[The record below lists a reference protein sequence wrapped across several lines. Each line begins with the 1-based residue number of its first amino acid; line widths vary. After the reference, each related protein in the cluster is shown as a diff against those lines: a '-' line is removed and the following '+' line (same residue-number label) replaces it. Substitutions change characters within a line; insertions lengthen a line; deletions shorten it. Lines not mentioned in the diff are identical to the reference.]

1 MKLTWL
7 GHSAIRIEAGS
18 SVILVDPFLKGSP
31 VFKGDFDAVTAGVT
45 HIVITH
51 GHDDHVGDA
60 AEIAAKSGAQ
70 VISNFEICTYLN
82 GLGASNIN
90 PGNTGGTVP
99 CGEFTVTF
107 TQALHSSGTVKDG
120 KSIYLGNPNGVVI
133 KHPKSPVIYHAGDT
147 DVFGDMTIIDELHR
161 PKIGLLPIGDRF
173 TMSAETAAFAV
184 KRFFNL
190 ETVIPIHYATFEGF
204 LAPNA
209 DGFVKALAGHKTRV
223 LVPRMLEAQ
232 TF

>member
-7 GHSAIRIEAGS
+7 GHSAIRLEAGS
-18 SVILVDPFLKGSP
+18 SVILIDPFLKGSP
-31 VFKGDFDAVTAGVT
+31 SFKGDFDAVTAGVT
-45 HIVITH
+45 HIILTH
-51 GHDDHVGDA
+51 GHDDHVGDTV
-60 AEIAAKSGAQ
+60 EIAKKTKAQ
-70 VISNFEICTYLN
+70 VISNYEICTWLC
-82 GLGASNIN
+82 GQGAENIN

-99 CGEFTVTF
+99 CGDFTVTF

-147 DVFGDMTIIDELHR
+147 DLFGDMTLIDELHR
-161 PKIGLLPIGDRF
+161 PKVGLLPIGDRF

-184 KRFFNL
+184 KRFFNF
-190 ETVIPIHYATFEGF
+190 ETVIPIHYATFEGY

-223 LVPRMLEAQ
+223 LVPKLLEAQ
-232 TF
+232 DL

>member
-7 GHSAIRIEAGS
+7 GHSAVRLEMGS
-18 SVILVDPFLKGSP
+18 SVILIDPFLKGSP
-31 VFKGDFDAVTAGVT
+31 TFKGDYEAVTAGVT
-45 HIVITH
+45 HIIVTH
-51 GHDDHVGDA
+51 GHDDHVGDT
-60 AEIAAKSGAQ
+60 AEIAVRTGAQ
-70 VISNFEICTYLN
+70 VISNYEICTWLC
-82 GLGASNIN
+82 GQGVTKIN

-120 KSIYLGNPNGVVI
+120 QSIYLGNPNGVVI
-133 KHPKSPVIYHAGDT
+133 KHPKAQTIYHAGDT

-161 PKIGLLPIGDRF
+161 PKIGFLPIGDRF

-184 KRFFNL
+184 KRFFNF
-190 ETVIPIHYATFEGF
+190 ETVVPIHYATFEGY

-223 LVPRMLEAQ
+223 LVPDLLEAV
-232 TF
+232 TI

>member
-31 VFKGDFDAVTAGVT
+31 VFKGDFDAVTTGVT